1 MWADVREHVRR
12 LNHDAFRFE
21 AGGIV
26 VYTDPFKVPAR
37 HDADLVLISHEHF
50 DHCAPE
56 DLAAVS
62 KPGTVVVAAASC
74 RDQLA
79 DDARLVQPGDRL
91 EAAGVAIEVWP
102 AYNTDKHFHPRDAG
116 HVGFVFTLDGVRV
129 YFAGDTDL
137 IPEMKDVQAEL
148 ALLPVSGTYVMTAD
162 EAIQAAHDVGAEVT
176 IPMHYGDIIGTAR
189 DAEALEK
196 GFDGRVVIL
205 STE

>member
-1 MWADVREHVRR
+1 MWADVRDHVQR

-21 AGGIV
+21 AGGMV

-56 DLAAVS
+56 DVAAVS

-79 DDARLVQPGDRL
+79 SDARLVQPGDRL
-91 EAAGVAIEVWP
+91 EVAGVSIEVVP
-102 AYNTDKHFHPRDAG
+102 AYNKDKHFHPRDAG

-137 IPEMKDVQAEL
+137 IPEMTDIRADV

-162 EAIQAAHDVGAEVT
+162 EAVQAARDVGAEVT

-196 GFDGRVVIL
+196 RFEGQVVIMG
-205 STE
+205 